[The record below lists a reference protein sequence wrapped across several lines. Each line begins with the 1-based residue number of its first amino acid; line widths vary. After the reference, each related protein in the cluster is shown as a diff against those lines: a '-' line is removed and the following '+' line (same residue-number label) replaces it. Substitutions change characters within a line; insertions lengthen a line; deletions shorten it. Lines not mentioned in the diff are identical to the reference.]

1 MCILINNTYYSFI
14 FNMSEKLKIKLKY
27 GLVDK
32 FSTDEIEIINE
43 YREKVLEQM
52 RYYDNGTYY
61 NMFN

>member
-32 FSTDEIEIINE
+32 SNTDEIEIINE